1 MIVKVA
7 DVKLFVLFNR
17 YFGTSFKEFKELTD
31 EDKCFLN
38 ECVDEIIKD
47 EEDLIEEVEEVELVL
62 SEDDKEFLKGIVKPV
77 NINVGYAVRDNVD
90 VGNIAD
96 RIKEILEEQI
106 GLSVK
111 GAI

>member
-38 ECVDEIIKD
+38 ECVDEVIED
-47 EEDLIEEVEEVELVL
+47 EEDLIDEEVELVL

-106 GLSVK
+106 GLSGK

>member
-38 ECVDEIIKD
+38 ECVDEVIED
-47 EEDLIEEVEEVELVL
+47 EEDLIDEEVELVL

-77 NINVGYAVRDNVD
+77 NINFSCDVRDNVD

-106 GLSVK
+106 GLSGK